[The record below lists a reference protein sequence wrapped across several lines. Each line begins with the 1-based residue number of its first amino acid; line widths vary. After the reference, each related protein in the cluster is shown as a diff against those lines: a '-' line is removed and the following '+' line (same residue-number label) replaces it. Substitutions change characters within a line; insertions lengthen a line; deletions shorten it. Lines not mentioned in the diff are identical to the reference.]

1 MSTPLT
7 LSFEAIDDLIYDAR
21 SGDLE
26 ALKADLASQSKEH
39 NRPEAWII
47 ASAID
52 AEPEAEGGT
61 GSCLLHFPAANGNNE
76 ILTYLLTAL
85 TAKSE
90 SPLSAAQIV
99 AVVNHRNHSGN
110 TPLHWAALNT
120 HLECVKALV
129 EAGADI
135 SIKNDAGLD
144 AVFLAERTAWS
155 TEEEGKGAAEG
166 AEEEEEVEIEV
177 GGEAEAGEEG
187 RGEMSKGRQV
197 VEWLLSS
204 DKAGELE
211 SGVGGAEAS
220 ASAPA
225 APASGEA
232 MDVDEKK

>member
-1 MSTPLT
+1 MSTSTSTPVA

-21 SGDLE
+21 AGDLE
-26 ALKADLASQSKEH
+26 TLKADLATQSKEH
-39 NRPEAWII
+39 NCPESWII

-61 GSCLLHFPAANGNNE
+61 GSCLLHFPAANGNAE
-76 ILTYLLTAL
+76 ILNYLLATL
-85 TAKSE
+85 TAQSE
-90 SPLSAAQIV
+90 ASLSAEQVA

-135 SIKNDAGLD
+135 AVKNDAGLD
-144 AVFLAERTAWS
+144 AIFLAERTAWS
-155 TEEEGKGAAEG
+155 TEEEGKEAP
-166 AEEEEEVEIEV
+166 AEEE
-177 GGEAEAGEEG
+177 GA
-187 RGEMSKGRQV
+187 GEMSKGRQV

-204 DKAGELE
+204 DKAGDLEGGLSVSAGVGAEE
-211 SGVGGAEAS
+211 SGSGSG
-220 ASAPA
+220 
-225 APASGEA
+225 SGEA

>member
-1 MSTPLT
+1 MATPVT

-21 SGDLE
+21 SGDLD

-61 GSCLLHFPAANGNNE
+61 GSCLLHFPAANGNAE
-76 ILTYLLTAL
+76 ILNYLLATLSAQS
-85 TAKSE
+85 ASH
-90 SPLSAAQIV
+90 SPLAAEQIA

-129 EAGADI
+129 ESGADI

-144 AVFLAERTAWS
+144 AIFLAERTAWS
-155 TEEEGKGAAEG
+155 AEEEGKEAAEAG
-166 AEEEEEVEIEV
+166 
-177 GGEAEAGEEG
+177 AGEEG
-187 RGEMSKGRQV
+187 PGEMSKGRQV

-204 DKAGELE
+204 DKAGDLE
-211 SGVGGAEAS
+211 GGVSVSAGVGAEAS
-220 ASAPA
+220 ASAS
-225 APASGEA
+225 ASGAAEA